1 MMGFSKVYVFLCVGI
16 LTCIFPSCSREEN
29 PSEINIGHFP
39 NVTHIQ
45 ALVARN
51 MSRNGEGWFERYLPD
66 HQINWHLYTAGPT
79 AMEAMFSRTL
89 DICYVGPSPAIN
101 AYAATNGNEVRVLS
115 GAVDGG
121 AALLT
126 SKGSKITSPHDF
138 IGKRVATPQLGNT
151 QDIAC
156 RAWMTSHG
164 ITNTLNGKGKV
175 LILPTSNSM
184 QVVLMDR
191 EDIDASW
198 TVEPWVSQL
207 EQSAGAHILLEQ
219 ADAVTTLLTARK
231 AWLDREPELARTI
244 IRAHAELTEWIIQH
258 PEKAQKMVIEEL
270 SYLMK
275 SPIDPSIINSAWTR
289 LTPTTAINIPALEAF
304 LKDAQEARILKT
316 SPPIKDMIATPI
328 PAIEQ

>member
-1 MMGFSKVYVFLCVGI
+1 MGLKKVYVLLCAGI
-16 LTCIFPSCSREEN
+16 LCSTAPSCSREED
-29 PSEINIGHFP
+29 PSQINMGHFP

-51 MSRNGEGWFERYLPD
+51 MSRSGDGWFERYLPD

-89 DICYVGPSPAIN
+89 DLCYVGPSPAIN
-101 AYAATNGNEVRVLS
+101 AYAATEGNEVRVLA

-126 SKGSKITSPHDF
+126 SKGSSITKPSDF
-138 IGKRVATPQLGNT
+138 KGKRVATPQLGNT
-151 QDIAC
+151 QDVAC
-156 RAWMTSHG
+156 RAWMTENG
-164 ITNTLNGKGKV
+164 ISNTLNGKGAV

-191 EDIDASW
+191 NDIDASW

-207 EQSAGAHILLEQ
+207 EQSAGAKILLEQ
-219 ADAVTTLLTARK
+219 PDAVTTLLTARK
-231 AWLDREPELARTI
+231 AWIDREPELARTI
-244 IRAHAELTEWIIQH
+244 VRAHSELTQWIIDH
-258 PEKAQKMVIEEL
+258 PEEAQKRVIEEL
-270 SYLMK
+270 SLLMK
-275 SPIDPSIINSAWTR
+275 SPIDPKIIESAWSR

-304 LKDAQEARILKT
+304 LKDAQEATILKT
-316 SPPIKDMIATPI
+316 SPPIKDMIAA
-328 PAIEQ
+328 PAH